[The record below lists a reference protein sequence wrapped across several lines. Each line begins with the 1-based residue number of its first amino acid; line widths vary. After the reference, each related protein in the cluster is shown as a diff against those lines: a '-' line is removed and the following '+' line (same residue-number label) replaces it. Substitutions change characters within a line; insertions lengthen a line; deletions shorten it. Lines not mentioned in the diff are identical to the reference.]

1 LIHTFPPESEIPARI
16 TRTPIRFQLL
26 SFIRS
31 SDKEKEMNK
40 LLARTLIA
48 AALVVGT
55 SFTATAVMAADAA
68 AAAPTDE
75 QLAASVKAALD
86 ADANL
91 KPFNLMVTSKKA
103 EVSIDGTV
111 DHGEQM
117 AEAGQIA
124 EKVPGVK
131 FVINNINPKD

>member
-1 LIHTFPPESEIPARI
+1 
-16 TRTPIRFQLL
+16 
-26 SFIRS
+26 
-31 SDKEKEMNK
+31 MNK

-55 SFTATAVMAADAA
+55 SFTATAAMAADAAA

-86 ADANL
+86 ADATL
-91 KPFNLMVTSKKA
+91 KAFNLAVTSKKA
-103 EVSIDGTV
+103 EVTIDGTV

-117 AEAGQIA
+117 AQAGQIA

-131 FVINNINPKD
+131 YVINNINPKD